1 MDRQTFDR
9 FRQLVYAKSGIAL
22 GPGKEALVSTRIK
35 RRLRALG
42 IDSYET
48 YLRRVTHDQT
58 GEEIAQL
65 VDAIST
71 NVTSFFRE
79 RAHFEFLAKA
89 TTRWLGAGQ
98 RRFRVWSAACSTG
111 EEPYSIAITM
121 LEAAKV
127 AKVDIDMKILATDIS
142 TRVLETCRQGTY
154 QRERLDGVSPILRTC
169 YFTPD
174 RPQNPARY
182 TVKDAL
188 SGMIVFRR
196 LNLSAPPFP
205 MHGPLD
211 VIFCRN
217 VMIYFD
223 QEVRARLLQEL
234 RRLLRPGG
242 YLMVGHA
249 ESLSGMIGDFKAV
262 RPSTYIK
269 P

>member
-1 MDRQTFDR
+1 MDRRTFDR
-9 FRQLVYAKSGIAL
+9 FRRLVYEKSGIAL
-22 GPGKEALVSTRIK
+22 GPGKEALVSARVN

-42 IDSYET
+42 IDNYET
-48 YLRRVTHDQT
+48 YLRRVTHDPS
-58 GEEIAQL
+58 GEEIVQL
-65 VDAIST
+65 LDAIST
-71 NVTSFFRE
+71 NVTGFFRE
-79 RAHFEFLAKA
+79 PAHFEFLAQMMA
-89 TTRWLGAGQ
+89 EWLAAGQ

-121 LEAAKV
+121 LESAKSTK
-127 AKVDIDMKILATDIS
+127 ADIDIKILATDIS

-154 QRERLDGVSPILRTC
+154 PRERLDAVPRVLRTC
-169 YFTPD
+169 YFTQD
-174 RPQNPARY
+174 HPQNPARY
-182 TVKDAL
+182 TVKDVL
-188 SGMIVFRR
+188 SGMIVFKR
-196 LNLSAPPFP
+196 LNLSTPPFP

-223 QEVRARLLQEL
+223 QGVRARLLQEL

-249 ESLSGMIGDFKAV
+249 ESLTGMMGDFKAV
-262 RPSTYIK
+262 RPSTYMK

>member
-1 MDRQTFDR
+1 MDRQTFNR
-9 FRQLVYAKSGIAL
+9 VRQLVYAKSGIAL
-22 GPGKEALVSTRIK
+22 GPGKEALVSARVN
-35 RRLRALG
+35 RRLRVLG
-42 IDSYET
+42 IDSYEA

-58 GEEIAQL
+58 GEEVVQL

-79 RAHFEFLAKA
+79 RAHFEFLAQA
-89 TTRWLGAGQ
+89 MSRWLAAGQ
-98 RRFRVWSAACSTG
+98 SRFRVWSAACSTG
-111 EEPYSIAITM
+111 EEPYSMAVTM
-121 LEAAKV
+121 LEAVKGAK
-127 AKVDIDMKILATDIS
+127 ADIDIKILATDIS

-154 QRERLDGVSPILRTC
+154 PQERVDAVPPILRTC
-169 YFTPD
+169 YFTQD
-174 RPQNPARY
+174 RSQNPASY

-188 SGMIVFRR
+188 SKTIVFKR

-223 QEVRARLLQEL
+223 QAVRAKLLVEL

-249 ESLSGMIGDFKAV
+249 ESLTGMMGDFKAV
-262 RPSTYIK
+262 RPSTYMK

>member
-22 GPGKEALVSTRIK
+22 GPGKEALVSARVN
-35 RRLRALG
+35 RRLRVLG
-42 IDSYET
+42 IDSYEA
-48 YLRRVTHDQT
+48 YLHRVTRDQT
-58 GEEIAQL
+58 GDEIVQFI
-65 VDAIST
+65 DAIST

-79 RAHFEFLAKA
+79 RAHFEFLDRAM
-89 TTRWLGAGQ
+89 TRWLGAGQ

-111 EEPYSIAITM
+111 EEPYSMGVTM
-121 LEAAKV
+121 LEAAKG
-127 AKVDIDMKILATDIS
+127 AKTHIDIKVLATDIS
-142 TRVLETCRQGTY
+142 TRVLETCRHGTY
-154 QRERLDGVSPILRTC
+154 PRERLDAVSPVLRTC

-174 RPQNPARY
+174 RSGNPASY

-188 SGMIVFRR
+188 SNIIVFKR

-223 QEVRARLLQEL
+223 QAVRAKLLDEFW
-234 RRLLRPGG
+234 RLLRPGG

-249 ESLSGMIGDFKAV
+249 ESLTGMMGDFKAV

>member
-22 GPGKEALVSTRIK
+22 GPGKEALVSTRIN

-42 IDSYET
+42 IDDYEA

-58 GEEIAQL
+58 GEEITQL

-89 TTRWLGAGQ
+89 MTRWLADGQ

-121 LEAAKV
+121 LEAAKGTK
-127 AKVDIDMKILATDIS
+127 AGTDIKVLATDIS
-142 TRVLETCRQGTY
+142 TRVLETCRQGIY
-154 QRERLDGVSPILRTC
+154 RQERLDAVPPTQRSC

-174 RPQNPARY
+174 QPHSPARY
-182 TVKDAL
+182 SVKDVL
-188 SGMIVFRR
+188 SRMVVFRR

-249 ESLSGMIGDFKAV
+249 ESLTGMTGDFRAV
-262 RPSTYIK
+262 RPSTYVK